1 MPQKKR
7 GTLLQRAIS
16 QRELFFMIIPVIIYV
31 FIFSYIPLRGWVMAF
46 QNYRPNPNITHQE
59 WVGFKHFIFMFSD
72 DRFFRVMRNT
82 IVMSVMNLI
91 LGFVTAI
98 FFALLLNEIRS
109 TKFKRF
115 VQTVSYMPHFLSWV
129 IAVSMITD
137 FLSTSGILNTILMN
151 LNFIEEP
158 IIFLAEP
165 DKFWPIIGISYV
177 WKSMGWNSIIY
188 LAAITSISPDLYES
202 ADLDGAGRFAKMW
215 HITLPGIKS
224 TILVLLIMNIG
235 QILNAGF
242 EAQYLMGNS
251 LTWDVAETIDV
262 FVMRYGIGMGN
273 YSLATAFGMFKTV
286 VSVILIT
293 TANQLSKRFAQESLV

>member
-1 MPQKKR
+1 
-7 GTLLQRAIS
+7 
-16 QRELFFMIIPVIIYV
+16 MIIPVIIYV
-31 FIFSYIPLRGWVMAF
+31 FIFSYVPLRGWVMAF
-46 QNYRPNPNITHQE
+46 QNYRPNPNITQQE
-59 WVGFKHFIFMFSD
+59 WVGFKHFAFMFGD
-72 DRFFRVMRNT
+72 ERFFRVMRNT
-82 IVMSVMNLI
+82 LVMSVLNLI
-91 LGFVTAI
+91 MGFITSI
-98 FFALLLNEIRS
+98 FFALLLNEVRS
-109 TKFKRF
+109 TKFKRV

-137 FLSTSGILNTILMN
+137 FLSSRGILNSILMN
-151 LNFIEEP
+151 LHIIDEP
-158 IIFLAEP
+158 IILLADP
-165 DKFWPIIGISYV
+165 NSFWGIIVVSYM

-188 LAAITSISPDLYES
+188 LAAITSIAPDLYES

-224 TILVLLIMNIG
+224 TILVLLIMSIG

-242 EAQYLMGNS
+242 EAQYLLGNS

-262 FVMRYGIGMGN
+262 FVMRYGIGKGN

-293 TANQLSKRFAQESLV
+293 LANQLSKRFAQESLV